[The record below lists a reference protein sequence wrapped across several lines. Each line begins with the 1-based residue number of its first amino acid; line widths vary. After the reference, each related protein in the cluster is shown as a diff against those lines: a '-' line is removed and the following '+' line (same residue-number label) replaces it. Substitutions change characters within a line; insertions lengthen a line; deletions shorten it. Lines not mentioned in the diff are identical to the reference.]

1 MRSATEAIAKRGAC
15 EEDHRLVEA
24 IALFTKWL
32 DRFGEVSYDHQ
43 SYFAGPIGRRAKA
56 LYYSHP
62 TLGKIAV
69 APMIASEALFPSARR
84 LFWKRQRF
92 PIADAHYAMA
102 FASLA
107 HRVPGS
113 SYYDRAVHFLKVL
126 ESSRCPGS
134 RHHGWGYP
142 FDWVTRTGVMTS
154 QTPLITST
162 PYVYEAFSAVHRI
175 DGKLHWLTVMES
187 AAEHAFTEI
196 PECQVSGDAA
206 SCGYN
211 PRDTV
216 GGVINASAYRAFL
229 LFDAAEQF
237 GRDDYRRAAERNL
250 NYVLQSQRLDGSWYY
265 ATDGL
270 RNFIDHFH
278 TCFIIK
284 ALAKIEALIDHE
296 GCTQAIE
303 SGVRYYV
310 EHLFDE
316 NGLPRPFSAAPRL
329 TIYKRELYD
338 YAECIN
344 LAVLL
349 NGRFDAL
356 DARLQAT
363 VDDLLS
369 HWQKPDGSFRSR
381 RLMFGWDNV
390 PMHRWAQAQVFRS
403 LCALSLV
410 QRRS

>member
-1 MRSATEAIAKRGAC
+1 MRSATEAIAKRGAW

-175 DGKLHWLTVMES
+175 DGKLGNRDQSLRRQRL
-187 AAEHAFTEI
+187 AEHLLDVPGQHFELGHVVVDH
-196 PECQVSGDAA
+196 EHRQLGDL
-206 SCGYN
+206 
-211 PRDTV
+211 
-216 GGVINASAYRAFL
+216 I
-229 LFDAAEQF
+229 
-237 GRDDYRRAAERNL
+237 
-250 NYVLQSQRLDGSWYY
+250 
-265 ATDGL
+265 GL
-270 RNFIDHFH
+270 RPNPLK
-278 TCFIIK
+278 C
-284 ALAKIEALIDHE
+284 
-296 GCTQAIE
+296 
-303 SGVRYYV
+303 
-310 EHLFDE
+310 
-316 NGLPRPFSAAPRL
+316 
-329 TIYKRELYD
+329 
-338 YAECIN
+338 
-344 LAVLL
+344 
-349 NGRFDAL
+349 
-356 DARLQAT
+356 
-363 VDDLLS
+363 
-369 HWQKPDGSFRSR
+369 
-381 RLMFGWDNV
+381 
-390 PMHRWAQAQVFRS
+390 
-403 LCALSLV
+403 
-410 QRRS
+410 